1 MNNCS
6 SIDPLVTPYVDGE
19 LVALDRDHVDR
30 HLRACP
36 GCHARVAVERAVR
49 DLMRARKSELAGE
62 CAPAGL
68 HTRCAGLAGLK
79 TRATSTTGVA
89 QVFRPAWIAQVFRP
103 AQWRASLAP
112 LALAASLVALVGG
125 AFLYQATLHSARIL
139 AAELAADHVKC
150 FALNT
155 VLGTRHAREAVESSM
170 LSSFGWRMR
179 VPDEL
184 DRAGFELVGARPC
197 LYPKGKIAHIMYRYQ
212 GRPVSIFMLPSTSRR
227 DELVEALGH
236 EAAIWSAGDRTFVLI
251 ARESREAVERMT
263 RFARAALQ

>member
-19 LVALDRDHVDR
+19 LPAGDRDLVDS

-36 GCHARVAVERAVR
+36 PCHARAAVERAVR
-49 DLMRARKSELAGE
+49 DLVHARKSELASD
-62 CAPAGL
+62 CAPTGL
-68 HTRCAGLAGLK
+68 RTRCAGLAGRK
-79 TRATSTTGVA
+79 TRAISTRDV
-89 QVFRPAWIAQVFRP
+89 AQVFRP

-125 AFLYQATLHSARIL
+125 AFLYQATQHSARVL

-150 FALNT
+150 FALNA

-179 VPDEL
+179 VPDDL

-197 LYPKGKIAHIMYRYQ
+197 LYPEGKIAHIMYRYQ
-212 GRPVSIFMLPSTSRR
+212 GRPVSIFMLPSRSRR

-263 RFARAALQ
+263 RFARAAFQ

>member
-6 SIDPLVTPYVDGE
+6 SIDPLVTLYVDGE
-19 LVALDRDHVDR
+19 LPAGDRDLVDS

-36 GCHARVAVERAVR
+36 PCHARVAVERAVR
-49 DLMRARKSELAGE
+49 DLMRARRSELAGE

-68 HTRCAGLAGLK
+68 HARCAGLAGLK
-79 TRATSTTGVA
+79 TRATSTTDVA
-89 QVFRPAWIAQVFRP
+89 QVFRPAQR
-103 AQWRASLAP
+103 RASLAP

-179 VPDEL
+179 VPGEL

-227 DELVEALGH
+227 DELVEALGY